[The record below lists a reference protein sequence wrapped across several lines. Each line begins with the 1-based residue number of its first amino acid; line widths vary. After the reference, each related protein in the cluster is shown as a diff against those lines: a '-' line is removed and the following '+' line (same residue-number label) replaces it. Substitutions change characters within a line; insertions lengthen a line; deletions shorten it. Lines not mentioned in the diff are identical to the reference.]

1 MHYKRERAVY
11 NAQIEQRIQ
20 ASFVVLYD
28 WMRTYHDIH
37 IDAKMDKEDFSAS
50 TAERFRMLSI
60 NMIGR
65 AEALVKYEHS
75 IVLVT
80 LRNLMI
86 DAPDTFIAFYPEIS
100 NNIQALMMRAEINPE
115 VDAERFSKSFK
126 SLEEVLERATS
137 TLMAD

>member
-1 MHYKRERAVY
+1 
-11 NAQIEQRIQ
+11 
-20 ASFVVLYD
+20 
-28 WMRTYHDIH
+28 
-37 IDAKMDKEDFSAS
+37 
-50 TAERFRMLSI
+50 MLSI